1 MSSSTRPVR
10 DSREVLGDITEQIL
24 GAQEMDR
31 RAAQLRRSTG
41 LPDDGHAPQASG
53 SPDAEVPEHELRPQ
67 DPGAARVWD
76 AAARVNDPEIPV
88 LSIADLGILREARV
102 EGDRAVVVITPT
114 YSGCPAMETI
124 TDDVS
129 SALKAEGW
137 EQVEVELVLQPAWT
151 TDWMTEDGK
160 RKLNEYGIAPPT
172 GKAAA
177 GPVRMGLAVKCPRC
191 HSLKTTEL
199 TRFGSTACKALY
211 TCQDCL
217 EPFDYFK
224 AH

>member
-1 MSSSTRPVR
+1 MSSTTRPPR
-10 DSREVLGDITEQIL
+10 DSRVVLGDITEEL
-24 GAQEMDR
+24 LAAQEMDR
-31 RAAQLRRSTG
+31 RSAQRRQNTAYPDGGTTAEPAAAEPA
-41 LPDDGHAPQASG
+41 PD
-53 SPDAEVPEHELRPQ
+53 HELRPS
-67 DPGAARVWD
+67 DPEQARLWDVAAT
-76 AAARVNDPEIPV
+76 VNDPEIPV
-88 LSIADLGILREARV
+88 LSIADLGILRGVRLED
-102 EGDRAVVVITPT
+102 DRAVIVITPT

-129 SALKAEGW
+129 SAVKAAGW
-137 EQVEVELVLQPAWT
+137 DQVEVELVLQPAWT

-191 HSLKTTEL
+191 HSLRTKEL

-224 AH
+224 VH